1 MTKKLL
7 LLAIAAIIVLALAGC
22 KTSKKAAEG
31 KQISLVNT
39 IWYLESI
46 YQKPIDPETY
56 MSQPHLVFNNEGQF
70 SGNLGCNTFFGKYY
84 QKKKKLQMEF
94 SGATKKLCPQMD
106 TERLFLKG
114 LKENITSFSIK
125 DSVLIIYADKEEIF
139 RFKVREESSDK

>member
-39 IWYLESI
+39 VWYLESI

-84 QKKKKLQMEF
+84 QKK
-94 SGATKKLCPQMD
+94 KKLCPQMD